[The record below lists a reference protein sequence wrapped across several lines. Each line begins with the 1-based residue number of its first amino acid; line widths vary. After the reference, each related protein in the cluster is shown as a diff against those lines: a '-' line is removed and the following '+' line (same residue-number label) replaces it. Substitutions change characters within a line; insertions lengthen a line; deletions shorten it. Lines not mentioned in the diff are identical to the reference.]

1 MYQSIK
7 KYSRRLFM
15 SRFFDSEQ
23 VRESL
28 FELDE
33 LQHKL
38 FNELLELPFSDS
50 DKKRKNLETMKQFLE
65 KQKVFI
71 FRMSLS
77 DDPDAIEM
85 KNRILDSAKMFG
97 LDPGDNINTF
107 FMKMEETIEKLEKT
121 LDD

>member
-1 MYQSIK
+1 
-7 KYSRRLFM
+7 M

-85 KNRILDSAKMFG
+85 KNRILDSAKIFG
-97 LDPGDNINTF
+97 LEPGDNINTF
-107 FMKMEETIEKLEKT
+107 FMKMEETIEKLENT

>member
-1 MYQSIK
+1 
-7 KYSRRLFM
+7 M

-38 FNELLELPFSDS
+38 FNELLELPFSGS
-50 DKKRKNLETMKQFLE
+50 DKKREHLETMKN
-65 KQKVFI
+65 
-71 FRMSLS
+71 FRLSLS
-77 DDPDAIEM
+77 NDPEAIEM

-97 LDPGDNINTF
+97 LESGDNINTF
-107 FMKMEETIEKLEKT
+107 FAKMEESIENLEKT

>member
-1 MYQSIK
+1 
-7 KYSRRLFM
+7 M
-15 SRFFDSEQ
+15 SGFFDSEQ

-38 FNELLELPFSDS
+38 FNELLEIPFSDK
-50 DKKRKNLETMKQFLE
+50 DKKREHLETMKEFLE

-77 DDPDAIEM
+77 DDPEAIEM
-85 KNRILDSAKMFG
+85 RNRILDSALSFG
-97 LDPGDNINTF
+97 VEPGNDINTF
-107 FMKMEETIEKLEKT
+107 FAKMEESIERLENS

>member
-1 MYQSIK
+1 
-7 KYSRRLFM
+7 M
-15 SRFFDSEQ
+15 SGFFDSEQ

-33 LQHKL
+33 LQYKL
-38 FNELLELPFSDS
+38 FNELMELPFSDS
-50 DKKRKNLETMKQFLE
+50 DKKREHLETMKLFLE

-85 KNRILDSAKMFG
+85 RNRILDSATMFG
-97 LDPGDNINTF
+97 LEPGDNINTF
-107 FMKMEETIEKLEKT
+107 FAKMEESIEKLEKS

>member
-1 MYQSIK
+1 
-7 KYSRRLFM
+7 M

-38 FNELLELPFSDS
+38 FNELLELPFSGS
-50 DKKRKNLETMKQFLE
+50 DKKREHLETMKQFLE

-77 DDPDAIEM
+77 DDPEAIEM

-97 LDPGDNINTF
+97 LESGDNINTF
-107 FMKMEETIEKLEKT
+107 FAKMEESIENLEKT

>member
-1 MYQSIK
+1 
-7 KYSRRLFM
+7 M

-107 FMKMEETIEKLEKT
+107 FMKMEETIEKLENT

>member
-1 MYQSIK
+1 
-7 KYSRRLFM
+7 M
-15 SRFFDSEQ
+15 SRFFDSEV

-38 FNELLELPFSDS
+38 FTELLELPFSDS
-50 DKKRKNLETMKQFLE
+50 DKKREHLETMKQFLE

-77 DDPDAIEM
+77 DDPEAVEM
-85 KNRILDSAKMFG
+85 RNRILDCAEMFG
-97 LDPGDNINTF
+97 LEPGDNINTF
-107 FMKMEETIEKLEKT
+107 FAKMEESIEKLEKT

>member
-1 MYQSIK
+1 
-7 KYSRRLFM
+7 M
-15 SRFFDSEQ
+15 SGFFDSEQ

>member
-1 MYQSIK
+1 
-7 KYSRRLFM
+7 M

-97 LDPGDNINTF
+97 LEPGDNINTF
-107 FMKMEETIEKLEKT
+107 FMKMEETIEKLENT

>member
-1 MYQSIK
+1 
-7 KYSRRLFM
+7 M

-33 LQHKL
+33 LQYKL
-38 FNELLELPFSDS
+38 FNELLEIPFADI
-50 DKKRKNLETMKQFLE
+50 DKKREYLETMKQFLE

-85 KNRILDSAKMFG
+85 WNKIINSALLFG
-97 LDPGDNINTF
+97 LELGDDINTF
-107 FMKMEETIEKLEKT
+107 FAKMEESIEKLEKT
-121 LDD
+121 LDN

>member
-1 MYQSIK
+1 
-7 KYSRRLFM
+7 M

-97 LDPGDNINTF
+97 LEPGDNINTF

>member
-1 MYQSIK
+1 
-7 KYSRRLFM
+7 M
-15 SRFFDSEQ
+15 SGFFDSEQ

-38 FNELLELPFSDS
+38 FTELVEIPFSNTN
-50 DKKRKNLETMKQFLE
+50 KKREHLETMKQFLE

-85 KNRILDSAKMFG
+85 KNRILDSAMMFG
-97 LDPGDNINTF
+97 LEPGDDINTF
-107 FMKMEETIEKLEKT
+107 FAKMEESIERLENT

>member
-1 MYQSIK
+1 
-7 KYSRRLFM
+7 M

-38 FNELLELPFSDS
+38 FTDLLELPFSDS
-50 DKKRKNLETMKQFLE
+50 DKKREHLKMMKEFLE

-77 DDPDAIEM
+77 DDPDAVEM
-85 KNRILDSAKMFG
+85 KNRIFHSAEMFG
-97 LDPGDNINTF
+97 LEPGDNINTF
-107 FMKMEETIEKLEKT
+107 FAKMEESIEKLEKT

>member
-1 MYQSIK
+1 
-7 KYSRRLFM
+7 M

-33 LQHKL
+33 LRHKL
-38 FNELLELPFSDS
+38 FTELLELPFSDS
-50 DKKRKNLETMKQFLE
+50 DKKRDHLETMKHFLE

-71 FRMSLS
+71 FRLSLS
-77 DDPDAIEM
+77 NDPEATEM
-85 KNRILDSAKMFG
+85 MNRIMDSAQMFG
-97 LDPGDNINTF
+97 LKPEDNINTF
-107 FMKMEETIEKLEKT
+107 FAKMEETIENLEKT